1 MGKELKAGAPANR
14 LFTRVSTQ
22 RCPPRAHG
30 SSSFATSLRLE
41 FAFRI
46 ENERANVQAQKC
58 SIKATYYNNIA
69 TLDYTLY
76 GLFPDWT

>member
-22 RCPPRAHG
+22 RCPLRAHG
-30 SSSFATSLRLE
+30 SFVRYQ

>member
-1 MGKELKAGAPANR
+1 MIERHPIA
-14 LFTRVSTQ
+14 FY
-22 RCPPRAHG
+22 AHG
-30 SSSFATSLRLE
+30 CYVTSMSK
-41 FAFRI
+41 
-46 ENERANVQAQKC
+46 NERANVQAQKC